1 MLIISFYCY
10 VSNIEDWFHRIRV
23 RIFEFPSS
31 IAIAM
36 SRDVASEMR
45 RKSGGPPDQ
54 RRTAAD
60 VVNEK
65 ATTDSLPAERRE
77 TDGREAAEDDVWWPK
92 MLVGREQNG
101 DRSCCRVP
109 VATRLRCI
117 VRNSQREVLSDCVE

>member
-10 VSNIEDWFHRIRV
+10 VPIIEGWFH
-23 RIFEFPSS
+23 RIFEFPSL

-36 SRDVASEMR
+36 SRDVAIEMR
-45 RKSGGPPDQ
+45 RKSGGTAAPDQ

-60 VVNEK
+60 VVNKK
-65 ATTDSLPAERRE
+65 ATTDGFTRGEKRNS
-77 TDGREAAEDDVWWPK
+77 DGRGAAEDDVRWPK

-117 VRNSQREVLSDCVE
+117 VWNSQREFLSDCDE